1 MKKRF
6 ISLVLAAAL
15 AASMT
20 APAFA
25 VSNFS
30 DVPDTHWASSY
41 INEMVGGGLI
51 QGYGH
56 GKFSQRQCNH
66 CSNGENYL
74 FRKGL

>member
-6 ISLVLAAAL
+6 TSLVLAAAL

-30 DVPDTHWASSY
+30 DVPDTH
-41 INEMVGGGLI
+41 
-51 QGYGH
+51 
-56 GKFSQRQCNH
+56 
-66 CSNGENYL
+66 
-74 FRKGL
+74 